1 MMSFRPR
8 TVRLFASAF
17 LLSMMAGAAGAAAP
31 AAAGDAK
38 AAAAPNTAAV
48 SPDGLISRS
57 VLFGNPDRT
66 ALRVSP
72 DGKRVAFIAPV
83 AGVLNVWVAPIN
95 DIAAAKPVTK
105 DTSRGIRQYFWAYNN
120 NDLLY
125 LQDVG
130 GDENWKVYRV
140 NLETSK
146 VTDLTPFETINGPDG
161 KPIMLPTGQPL
172 RPAAQIEAVSH
183 KFPNHILIGL
193 NNRNPQFHDI
203 YRVDL
208 STGALTLLFTNDQW
222 ASISTDDNYDIRLAS
237 KMTSD
242 GGIEYFKAAT
252 TAAKPGKESE
262 PASITFESFIKVSQ
276 QDSMTTSPMGFSK
289 DGQTLYMLDSRDRNT
304 AALVSKDLKTGKI
317 TLLAEDAKADAGG
330 VMMHPT
336 EKTVQ
341 AVSFEYMR
349 DEWKV
354 LDKSIEPDLAY
365 LRTVSEGDMN
375 VTSRSLDDKT
385 WVVAF
390 AQDKGPARSYIYD
403 RAAKKA
409 TFAFSNKQSLEGL
422 PLQAMKP
429 VVIKSRD
436 GLDLVSYLT
445 LPMGSDKN
453 NDGKPDAPVPLVLNV
468 HGGPW
473 ARDSWGLDPEAQWL
487 ANRGY
492 ACLQVNFRGSTGF
505 GKSFINAADKQW
517 SKKMHDDLID
527 AVNWAVKEGIADPS
541 KVAIYG
547 GSYGGYSALV
557 GVTFTPDTFACSVA
571 IVGPSSLQTLLESIP
586 PYWAPAIEMFAA
598 RVGDMRTEEGRK
610 FLAECSPL
618 TYVDRIKKPLLIGQG
633 KNDPRVKF
641 TESEQIVDAMKKKGI
656 PVTYVLYPDEGH
668 GFARPE
674 NRMSFY
680 AVTEAFLAKHLGG
693 KVQPVGEDFKGST
706 IQIPAGAEDVP
717 GISGAIG
724 SAGKK

>member
-8 TVRLFASAF
+8 NVRLFASAF

-242 GGIEYFKAAT
+242 GGIEYFKAAAS
-252 TAAKPGKESE
+252 AAKPGKENE

-341 AVSFEYMR
+341 AVSFEYLR

-473 ARDSWGLDPEAQWL
+473 ARDSWASTPKPSGSPTA
-487 ANRGY
+487 ATRVSKSTSAGPP
-492 ACLQVNFRGSTGF
+492 ASARASSTPPTSSGPRRCTTTSSTPSTGPSR
-505 GKSFINAADKQW
+505 KASPTRARSPSTAVPTAA
-517 SKKMHDDLID
+517 
-527 AVNWAVKEGIADPS
+527 
-541 KVAIYG
+541 
-547 GSYGGYSALV
+547 
-557 GVTFTPDTFACSVA
+557 TP
-571 IVGPSSLQTLLESIP
+571 PSSVSPSRPTPS
-586 PYWAPAIEMFAA
+586 PARWRSSARAA
-598 RVGDMRTEEGRK
+598 CRPCSRASRPTGRRRSK
-610 FLAECSPL
+610 CSPPAWA
-618 TYVDRIKKPLLIGQG
+618 TC
-633 KNDPRVKF
+633 
-641 TESEQIVDAMKKKGI
+641 
-656 PVTYVLYPDEGH
+656 
-668 GFARPE
+668 ARP
-674 NRMSFY
+674 RGRS
-680 AVTEAFLAKHLGG
+680 
-693 KVQPVGEDFKGST
+693 SWR
-706 IQIPAGAEDVP
+706 
-717 GISGAIG
+717 
-724 SAGKK
+724 SARR